1 MTSIELRTKGIYPS
15 LNNTE
20 KKVADYF
27 LEHIDDVFQLPIS
40 DLAKQSGVSKAA
52 WVRFSKTIGF
62 DGLKALKKELFSEL
76 NRSANETSP
85 DIPFSDV
92 GDAETIDELIETAKN
107 NSIRAIQDTAT
118 LLDPNSLE
126 LAAQKVLLAKSIRIF
141 GVGASALVGEDLQ
154 SKLLRIN
161 KNAIFSLDHHLQLVY
176 AANMTHRD
184 VAVLISMSG
193 RTKEVL
199 EILALA
205 KASQTPVIALTQFG
219 KNELAQGA
227 DIVLHISAPEIPQ
240 RSGAMSSRLAQLL
253 AVDVLFSAVA
263 HLDYENISI
272 YLEKSLNSTLPH
284 RQ

>member
-27 LEHIDDVFQLPIS
+27 LEHIDDVFQLPIA

-161 KNAIFSLDHHLQLVY
+161 KNAIFILDHHLQLVY

>member
-27 LEHIDDVFQLPIS
+27 LEHIDDVFQLPIA

-227 DIVLHISAPEIPQ
+227 DIILHISAPEIPQ

>member
-27 LEHIDDVFQLPIS
+27 LEHIDDVFQLPIA